1 MPVTDPDPD
10 SATTAPD
17 RDAPDSPVRGEALL
31 DDLTEP
37 QRQAVMHV
45 QGPLLVLAGAGSGKT
60 RVITRR
66 IAYMV
71 QHVGLAPWN
80 ILAITFT
87 NKAAG
92 EMRQRVASLLT
103 QRQSQAVTVCTFH
116 SLCTRILRQ
125 YGSAMGLKAGYSIY
139 DTGDQQKAIKDA
151 VERLGLNTSN
161 FPPARTLAT
170 ISNAKNE
177 LIDHEAFAANAHDW
191 SARNVARIYTQY
203 QEILAKNNA
212 LDFDDLLVKTVQLMR
227 RHPDVLAALRQR
239 YQYLLIDEYQDTNHA
254 QFIIANVLA
263 SGDSAH
269 QNICATGDPDQSIYS
284 WRGADIRNIL
294 EFEEHYPQ
302 ATTVRLEQ
310 NYRSTKNIL
319 AVADS
324 LINHNQQRKHK
335 ALWTENETG
344 APVRVVTVVDE
355 RHEAQ
360 WIVEQLQGMHDREA
374 IEWRDMAVF
383 YRTNSLSRVLEDAL
397 RDAALPYQI
406 ARGTAFYER
415 LEVRDAIAY
424 LRAIANPVDEVN
436 LLRIINKPT
445 RGISDTT
452 CKTLQAQAVSQGT
465 TVNGVLREPRVLA
478 LLNKRAEG
486 SVLKFANLLDGL
498 RKEAGYRDALPAA
511 ADHADHDG
519 PPEHRHEMSLRGFV
533 EHVLRE
539 SGLHEFYANDKAD
552 PDQERL
558 ENLGELVSSA
568 QQFEDDY
575 EATHEAEPSEDPTA
589 LSLPRKLEAYL
600 EQISLVSDVDSINSS
615 QGAVTLMT
623 LHAAKGLEFP
633 VVALVGLE
641 EGLLPHKRAVESN
654 NTAALEEERRLCFVG
669 ITRARRFLSL
679 SRARSRTIF
688 GQTVPT
694 LPSRFLSELP
704 RKGVEKVDA
713 SSDEDWITG
722 GSAGSGR
729 GGSGSNRDTDVD
741 CGEETFGIAAGMAVQ
756 HRVFGVGRVMTVQGR
771 GSQARAVVHFQ
782 RAGIKTLVLEAARLE
797 PE

>member
-1 MPVTDPDPD
+1 MPA
-10 SATTAPD
+10 SATPATHTPANVGDP
-17 RDAPDSPVRGEALL
+17 LL

-37 QRQAVMHV
+37 QRQAVTHV

-66 IAYMV
+66 IAHMV
-71 QHVGLAPWN
+71 QRVGLAPWN

-92 EMRQRVASLLT
+92 EMRQRVAGLLT
-103 QRQSQAVTVCTFH
+103 ERQSRAVTVCTFH

-125 YGSAMGLKAGYSIY
+125 FGSYIGLSPGYSIY
-139 DTGDQQKAIKDA
+139 DSGDQQRAIKDA
-151 VERLGLNTSN
+151 ITRLNFNTNN
-161 FPPARTLAT
+161 FPPAGTLAK

-177 LIDHEAFAANAHDW
+177 LIDHHAFAAGAHDW
-191 SARNVARIYTQY
+191 SSKNLARIYTKY
-203 QEILAKNNA
+203 QEILTANNA

-227 RHPDVLAALRQR
+227 NHPEALAALREH

-263 SGDSAH
+263 SGDGEH

-310 NYRSTKNIL
+310 NYRSTKCIL

-324 LINHNQQRKHK
+324 LIKHNRQRKHK

-344 APVRVVTVVDE
+344 ERVKVVLVDDE
-355 RHEAQ
+355 RHEAD
-360 WIVEQLQGMHDREA
+360 WIVERFQKLHDNDSV
-374 IEWRDMAVF
+374 EWRDMAIF

-397 RDAALPYQI
+397 RQAALPYQI

-415 LEVRDAIAY
+415 VEIKDAIAY

-445 RGISDTT
+445 RGISDAT
-452 CKTLQAQAVSQGT
+452 CKTLQGQAVSQGV
-465 TVNGVLREPRVLA
+465 TVNGILRLPRVLA

-498 RKEAGYRDALPAA
+498 RKEAGYVDASLPA
-511 ADHADHDG
+511 DVTKTG
-519 PPEHRHEMSLRGFV
+519 QPEQRHEMTLRGFV

-539 SGLHEFYANDKAD
+539 SGLHEFYSNDKAD
-552 PDQERL
+552 PDSERL

-568 QQFEDDY
+568 QQFEEDY
-575 EATHEAEPSEDPTA
+575 EAGNEAEPSEDPTA

-615 QGAVTLMT
+615 HGAITLMT

-641 EGLLPHKRAVESN
+641 DNLLPHKRALESN
-654 NTAALEEERRLCFVG
+654 NEAAIEEERRLCFVG

-679 SRARSRTIF
+679 SRARWRTIF
-688 GQTVPT
+688 GQTTPT
-694 LPSRFLSELP
+694 VASRFLDELP
-704 RKGVEKVDA
+704 RDGIEKINASGEDDWLRGKGDGGA
-713 SSDEDWITG
+713 TG
-722 GSAGSGR
+722 G
-729 GGSGSNRDTDVD
+729 GGDGDD
-741 CGEETFGIAAGMAVQ
+741 TFGIVAGMGVT
-756 HRVFGVGRVMTVQGR
+756 HRVFGQGRVMNVQGR
-771 GSQARAVVHFQ
+771 GSQARATVNFP